1 MTAAGMPPEARLRR
15 AADFTALRKP
25 TGRLGSACFR
35 IRYRDNEVGFA
46 RLGQAI
52 SRRVSKRA
60 VDRNRIKRIVRESF
74 RQRASATARRRCADH
89 RQSASG
95 GRYHAAEL
103 RAELDQLW
111 QRLKSTRTLM
121 RRPAPGTIAG

>member
-1 MTAAGMPPEARLRR
+1 MTVAGMPPAARLRR

-46 RLGQAI
+46 RLGQAV

-74 RQRASATARRRCADH
+74 RLVRADLPAVDVLIVADGAARDATRAD
-89 RQSASG
+89 
-95 GRYHAAEL
+95 L
-103 RAELDQLW
+103 RADLDRLW
-111 QRLKSTRTLM
+111 RRLGKQAR
-121 RRPAPGTIAG
+121 

>member
-1 MTAAGMPPEARLRR
+1 MTVAGMPPAARLRR

-35 IRYRDNEVGFA
+35 IRFRDNEVGFA

-60 VDRNRIKRIVRESF
+60 VDRNRIRRIVRESF
-74 RQRASATARRRCADH
+74 RHARAALPAVDVLII
-89 RQSASG
+89 ASSPAAELSG
-95 GRYHAAEL
+95 AEL
-103 RAELDQLW
+103 RAELDRLW
-111 QRLKSTRTLM
+111 RRLHSRTR
-121 RRPAPGTIAG
+121 

>member
-1 MTAAGMPPEARLRR
+1 MTVVGMPPEARLRR
-15 AADFTALRKP
+15 AGDFTALRKP

-60 VDRNRIKRIVRESF
+60 VDRNRIRRIVRESF
-74 RQRASATARRRCADH
+74 RLARADLPPVDVLIIANPSAVDLSRSD
-89 RQSASG
+89 
-95 GRYHAAEL
+95 L
-103 RAELDQLW
+103 RAEVDQLW
-111 QRLKSTRTLM
+111 KRLKSRTR
-121 RRPAPGTIAG
+121 

>member
-1 MTAAGMPPEARLRR
+1 MTVVGMPPEARLRH

-35 IRYRDNEVGFA
+35 IRYRDNKVGFA

-60 VDRNRIKRIVRESF
+60 VDRNRIRRIVRESF
-74 RQRASATARRRCADH
+74 RHARAGLPPVDVLIIANNQAVNVSR
-89 RQSASG
+89 S
-95 GRYHAAEL
+95 EL
-103 RAELDQLW
+103 RAELDRLW
-111 QRLKSTRTLM
+111 QRLQARA
-121 RRPAPGTIAG
+121 R

>member
-1 MTAAGMPPEARLRR
+1 MSDVGMPPDARLRR
-15 AADFTALRKP
+15 ADDFAALRKP

-35 IRYRDNEVGFA
+35 IRYRDNTVGFA
-46 RLGQAI
+46 RLGQAV

-74 RQRASATARRRCADH
+74 RHARAGLPAVDVLIVADV
-89 RQSASG
+89 Q
-95 GRYHAAEL
+95 AAAHSRAAL

-111 QRLKSTRTLM
+111 LRLRQRDR
-121 RRPAPGTIAG
+121 